1 MSRQI
6 TEDEEVLLEWGI
18 EAMEAALYWLPPSCE
33 VTIDKLEK
41 CIARYKS
48 VLGILGNTRKE

>member
-1 MSRQI
+1 M

-33 VTIDKLEK
+33 VTIDKLER
-41 CIARYKS
+41 CIAKYKTA
-48 VLGILGNTRKE
+48 LGTHGNTAKE